1 MKLKRGKKMNR
12 KNVIGIVAAME
23 SEISLIKEEENI
35 DEIIFSAGLE
45 FCVGK
50 LKGKDVV
57 VVQCGMGKVNAAIA
71 TQILIERFQAESII
85 NVGCAGCLNDTLE
98 IGDFVVSK
106 EVVQHDYDVSA
117 IGFQKGEIPYT
128 GKISFEAD
136 ETLIDYAKQAIEK
149 VTTNRHVVVGNICTG
164 DQFISSDEQKEIIL
178 QNYHGDCAEME
189 GAAVGQTAYLN
200 HVPFVIIRAMSDK
213 ANQKAGSNDFS
224 EYVEQVTKEGAEVVV
239 TMVESIVFE

>member
-1 MKLKRGKKMNR
+1 MNQ
-12 KNVIGIVAAME
+12 KNIIGVVAAME
-23 SEISLIKEEENI
+23 SEIALIKDVENI
-35 DEIIFSAGLE
+35 DDIVKVAGLE

-71 TQILIERFQAESII
+71 TQILIERFQTNLII
-85 NVGCAGCLNDTLE
+85 NVGCAGCLNESLE

-128 GKISFEAD
+128 GKVSFHADDDLINCAKEA
-136 ETLIDYAKQAIEK
+136 IQKIAS
-149 VTTNRHVVVGNICTG
+149 NRHVVVGRICTG
-164 DQFISSDEQKEIIL
+164 DQFISSDDQKENIL
-178 QNYHGDCAEME
+178 LNYQGDCAEME

-213 ANQKAGSNDFS
+213 ANNQAGSEDFS
-224 EYVEQVTKEGAEVVV
+224 SYVEQVTKEGAEVVI
-239 TMVESIVFE
+239 TMIESIVF